1 MNHIMSNL
9 FEVDLVIIIVA
20 CLLVFYGETWAGIF
34 AFSQGFLIDIFSGGL
49 LGLSTFL
56 YLTVFFIIIL
66 VSRFFDL
73 HSLSGQ
79 ILVISLAVLLKEI
92 LFIGLLKVLSLEVIL
107 SFPVFLAFTTS
118 AICTGLIG
126 PFIFY
131 IFNQISHFFIG
142 RMRGSSDGRI

>member
-1 MNHIMSNL
+1 MTHIMSNH

-34 AFSQGFLIDIFSGGL
+34 AFSQGLLIDIFSVGP
-49 LGLSTFL
+49 LGLFTFL
-56 YLTVFFIIIL
+56 YLTVFFILIL
-66 VSRFFDL
+66 GSRFFDL

-92 LFIGLLKVLSLEVIL
+92 LFIGLLKVLSLEVIVSL
-107 SFPVFLAFTTS
+107 SVFLAFTTS

-126 PFIFY
+126 PFLFY
-131 IFNQISHFFIG
+131 LFNHLSHFFMG
-142 RMRGSSDGRI
+142 SERGSSEGRI